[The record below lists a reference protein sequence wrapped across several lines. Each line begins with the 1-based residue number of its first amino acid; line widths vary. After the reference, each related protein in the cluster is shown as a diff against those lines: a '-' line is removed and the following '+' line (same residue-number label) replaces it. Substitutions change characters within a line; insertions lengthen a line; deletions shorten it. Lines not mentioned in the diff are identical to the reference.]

1 MAEKRPAKFSLPL
14 AGKALLILAAGGL
27 LAVWLL
33 LTPEG
38 LLGKADAVAY
48 AVCHRIEAR
57 SFMLGDRQIPLCAR
71 CSGTYLG
78 ALVGLLYQLPK
89 GRRTR
94 LPPATILI
102 PLGLLFVAFAV
113 DGINSYLHF
122 FPAAPSLY
130 EPNNALRL
138 ATGTGLGLLVAVF
151 LFPVVNQTL
160 WADGE
165 DRAAIERWPQV
176 LVMLAVAG
184 LLALALYTQ
193 NTLILYPLAL
203 ASTAVI
209 PLILTLCYAL
219 LWVILFHKE
228 NSYQR
233 LREAWLPLLAG
244 FVTALFQIG
253 LIDWLRFWLTGTWGG
268 FQL

>member
-1 MAEKRPAKFSLPL
+1 MTL
-14 AGKALLILAAGGL
+14 AAVGKAALILAAGGL
-27 LAVWLL
+27 LAAWLL

-38 LLGKADAVAY
+38 LLGKADAIGY

-57 SFMLGDRQIPLCAR
+57 SFFLGDRQIPLCAR

-78 ALVGLLYQLPK
+78 MLVGLLYQLPS

-94 LPPATILI
+94 LPPAKILI
-102 PLGLLFVAFAV
+102 PLAALFLAFAV

-122 FPAAPSLY
+122 FPGAPSLY

-138 ATGTGLGLLVAVF
+138 ATGTGLGLLAAVF
-151 LFPVVNQTL
+151 LLPVVNQTL

-165 DRAAIERWPQV
+165 DQAAIERWPQV
-176 LVMLAVAG
+176 LVMLAIAA
-184 LLALALYTQ
+184 LAALALYSQ
-193 NTLILYPLAL
+193 NTLVLYPLAL

-209 PLILTLCYAL
+209 PLVLTLCYAL

-228 NSYQR
+228 NTYRR
-233 LREAWLPLLAG
+233 LRDAWLPLLAG
-244 FVTALFQIG
+244 FITALIQIG

>member
-1 MAEKRPAKFSLPL
+1 MKLARPAAKRL
-14 AGKALLILAAGGL
+14 ALIGKALLILAAGGL
-27 LAVWLL
+27 LAVWLV

-38 LLGKADAVAY
+38 LLGKADAIGY
-48 AVCHRIEAR
+48 AVCHRIESR
-57 SFMLGDRQIPLCAR
+57 SFFLGDRQIPLCAR

-94 LPPATILI
+94 LPPAKILI
-102 PLGLLFVAFAV
+102 PLGLLFLAFAV

-122 FPAAPSLY
+122 FPGAPALY

-138 ATGTGLGLLVAVF
+138 ATGAWLGLLVAVF

-160 WADGE
+160 WAEGE
-165 DRAAIERWPQV
+165 DRPALERWPQA
-176 LVMLAVAG
+176 LGMLAITA

-193 NTLILYPLAL
+193 NTIVLYPLAL

-228 NSYQR
+228 NSYRR
-233 LREAWLPLLAG
+233 LRDAWLPLLAG
-244 FVTALFQIG
+244 FATALLQIG